1 MAKSVIANG
10 TTANDGTG
18 DTLRSAANKIND
30 NFREIYNVLGG
41 KHASDLVNGDSSN
54 ALTTKITFSD
64 SATGLIRFEGTTAD
78 AHETTLQ
85 VVEPTA
91 DRQIVFPNASGNVL
105 LDSSTN
111 TLTNKTLTSPV
122 LTTPQIND
130 TSADH
135 QYVVAVSELA
145 ADRTITLPLLTG
157 DDEVTFN
164 AHTQTLTN
172 KTLTTPTVN
181 APKIS
186 GLSGGGVLQDSSGN
200 EVLELTKTASAVNH
214 INITNNA
221 TSNNPKVSAKG
232 TDTNIDIEI
241 EGQGTGGILL
251 NSHEI
256 LKQETVSAN
265 GALSIS
271 LPYSEI
277 TKGTAGAYSI
287 ADGVVGQVKY
297 ISVSGAGNAVITPA
311 NFGAGS
317 TLTLQQHETGTLIFD
332 GTNWQILAT
341 YGGAV
346 A

>member
-1 MAKSVIANG
+1 MGKSVINNG
-10 TTANDGTG
+10 SSANDGTG
-18 DTLRSAANKIND
+18 DTLRAAATKINN
-30 NFREIYNVLGG
+30 NFTEIYAVLGG
-41 KHASDLVNGDSSN
+41 KTATDLSAS
-54 ALTTKITFSD
+54 AATLTTKITLSD

-85 VVEPTA
+85 VVEPTG
-91 DRQIVFPNASGNVL
+91 DRQIVFPNASGNVV

-111 TLTNKTLTSPV
+111 TLTNKTLTSPTV
-122 LTTPQIND
+122 N
-130 TSADH
+130 
-135 QYVVAVSELA
+135 
-145 ADRTITLPLLTG
+145 
-157 DDEVTFN
+157 
-164 AHTQTLTN
+164 
-172 KTLTTPTVN
+172 TPTIN

-251 NSHEI
+251 NSPEI
-256 LKQETVSAN
+256 LKQET
-265 GALSIS
+265 LSGGSSEAIS
-271 LPYSEI
+271 IVLPYTEI
-277 TKGTAGAYSI
+277 TKGTAGTYSI

-297 ISVSGAGNAVITPA
+297 VSVSGAGTATITPA
-311 NFGAGS
+311 NFGAG
-317 TLTLQQHETGTLIFD
+317 TTIALQQHETATLIFD
-332 GTNWQILAT
+332 GTNWQVLAT

>member
-18 DTLRSAANKIND
+18 DTLRSAATKINS
-30 NFREIYNVLGG
+30 NFSEIYTMLGG
-41 KHASDLVNGDSSN
+41 DST
-54 ALTTKITFSD
+54 ALTSRISFGDGNVT
-64 SATGLIRFEGTTAD
+64 FEGATAD
-78 AHETTLQ
+78 SHETTLIFTD
-85 VVEPTA
+85 PTV
-91 DRQIVFPNASGNVL
+91 DRQIVFPNASGNIL

-130 TSADH
+130 TSANH

-145 ADRTITLPLLTG
+145 ADRTVTLPLLTG
-157 DDEVTFN
+157 ADEFTFN

-172 KTLTTPTVN
+172 KTLTTPTIN
-181 APKIS
+181 APTIT
-186 GLSGGGVLQDSSGN
+186 GLSGGGILKDSAGN

-214 INITNNA
+214 VNITNNA
-221 TSNNPKVSAKG
+221 TNNNPKISAKG
-232 TDTNIDIEI
+232 TDTNVDIEI

-251 NSHEI
+251 NSPEI
-256 LKQETVSAN
+256 LKQETVSGN
-265 GALSIS
+265 GALSVV

-277 TKGTAGAYSI
+277 TKGTAGAYSL

-297 ISVSGAGNAVITPA
+297 ISVSGAGTATITPA
-311 NFGAGS
+311 NFGAGT
-317 TLTLQQHETGTLIFD
+317 TLALQQNETGTLVFD
-332 GTNWQILAT
+332 GTNWQVLAT

>member
-18 DTLRSAANKIND
+18 DTLRSAATKINN
-30 NFREIYNVLGG
+30 NFSEIYTKLGG
-41 KHASDLVNGDSSN
+41 DST
-54 ALTTKITFSD
+54 ALTTKISFGDGNVT
-64 SATGLIRFEGTTAD
+64 FEGATAD
-78 AHETTLQ
+78 SHETTLIFTD
-85 VVEPTA
+85 PTA

-157 DDEVTFN
+157 NDEVTFN

-172 KTLTTPTVN
+172 KTLTDPSLH
-181 APKIS
+181 APKVT
-186 GLSGGGVLQDSSGN
+186 GLSTGGVLLDSSGN
-200 EVLELTKTASAVNH
+200 ESLVFTTTSSAVNH
-214 INITNNA
+214 IGIKNNA
-221 TSNNPKVSAKG
+221 TNNGPIVQALG
-232 TDTNIDIEI
+232 TDTNIDV
-241 EGQGTGGILL
+241 QLTAKGTGGIKL
-251 NSHEI
+251 NNPQI
-256 LKQETVSAN
+256 LTQETINDTTAVSVN
-265 GALSIS
+265 VPFTEFTS
-271 LPYSEI
+271 
-277 TKGTAGAYSI
+277 GTAKANDLP
-287 ADGVVGQVKY
+287 DGNAIGQMKTLV
-297 ISVSGAGNAVITPA
+297 VSGAGTVTLNIT
-311 NFGAGS
+311 NFGPGS
-317 TLTLQQHETGTLIFD
+317 TLTLQQNESAVLIWE
-332 GTNWQILAT
+332 GTNWQILST

>member
-64 SATGLIRFEGTTAD
+64 SATGLIRFEGT
-78 AHETTLQ
+78 
-85 VVEPTA
+85 TA

-221 TSNNPKVSAKG
+221 TNNNPKVSAKG

-241 EGQGTGGILL
+241 E
-251 NSHEI
+251 
-256 LKQETVSAN
+256 
-265 GALSIS
+265 
-271 LPYSEI
+271 
-277 TKGTAGAYSI
+277 
-287 ADGVVGQVKY
+287 
-297 ISVSGAGNAVITPA
+297 
-311 NFGAGS
+311 
-317 TLTLQQHETGTLIFD
+317 
-332 GTNWQILAT
+332 
-341 YGGAV
+341 
-346 A
+346 

>member
-18 DTLRSAANKIND
+18 DTLRSAATKINS
-30 NFREIYNVLGG
+30 NFSEIYTMLGG
-41 KHASDLVNGDSSN
+41 DST
-54 ALTTKITFSD
+54 ALTSKISLGDGNVT
-64 SATGLIRFEGTTAD
+64 FEGATAD
-78 AHETTLQ
+78 SHETTLIFTD
-85 VVEPTA
+85 PTV
-91 DRQIVFPNASGNVL
+91 DRQIVFPNASGNIL

-130 TSADH
+130 TSANH

-145 ADRTITLPLLTG
+145 ADRTVTLPLLTG
-157 DDEVTFN
+157 ADEFTFN
-164 AHTQTLTN
+164 AHAQTLTN
-172 KTLTTPTVN
+172 KTLTTPTIN
-181 APKIS
+181 APTIT
-186 GLSGGGVLQDSSGN
+186 GLSGGGILKDSAGN

-214 INITNNA
+214 VNITNNA
-221 TSNNPKVSAKG
+221 TNNNPKISAKG
-232 TDTNIDIEI
+232 TDTNVDIEI

-251 NSHEI
+251 NSPEI

-265 GALSIS
+265 GALSVV

-277 TKGTAGAYSI
+277 TKGTAGAYSL

-297 ISVSGAGNAVITPA
+297 ISVSGAGTATITPA
-311 NFGAGS
+311 NFGAGT
-317 TLTLQQHETGTLIFD
+317 TLALQQNETGTLVFD
-332 GTNWQILAT
+332 GTNWQVLAT

>member
-18 DTLRSAANKIND
+18 DTLRSAATKINN
-30 NFREIYNVLGG
+30 NFSEIYTKLGG
-41 KHASDLVNGDSSN
+41 DST
-54 ALTTKITFSD
+54 ALTTKISFGDGNVT
-64 SATGLIRFEGTTAD
+64 FEGATAD
-78 AHETTLQ
+78 SHETTLIFTD
-85 VVEPTA
+85 PTA

-172 KTLTTPTVN
+172 KSLTTPTIN

-214 INITNNA
+214 VNITNNA
-221 TSNNPKVSAKG
+221 TNNNPKVSAKG

-251 NSHEI
+251 NSPEI
-256 LKQETVSAN
+256 LKQET
-265 GALSIS
+265 LSGGSNEAIS
-271 LPYSEI
+271 IVLPYTEI
-277 TKGTAGAYSI
+277 TKGTAGTYSI

-297 ISVSGAGNAVITPA
+297 VSVSGAGTATITPA
-311 NFGAGS
+311 NFGAG
-317 TLTLQQHETGTLIFD
+317 TTIALQQHETATLIFD
-332 GTNWQILAT
+332 GTNWQVLAT

>member
-18 DTLRSAANKIND
+18 DTLRSAATKINS
-30 NFREIYNVLGG
+30 NFSEIYTMLGG
-41 KHASDLVNGDSSN
+41 DST
-54 ALTTKITFSD
+54 ALTSRISLGDGNVT
-64 SATGLIRFEGTTAD
+64 FEGATAD
-78 AHETTLQ
+78 SHETTLIFTD
-85 VVEPTA
+85 PTV
-91 DRQIVFPNASGNVL
+91 DRQIVFPNASGNIL

-130 TSADH
+130 TSANH

-145 ADRTITLPLLTG
+145 ADRTVTLPLLTG
-157 DDEVTFN
+157 ADEFTFN

-172 KTLTTPTVN
+172 KTLTTPTIN
-181 APKIS
+181 APTIT
-186 GLSGGGVLQDSSGN
+186 GLSGGGILKDSAGN

-214 INITNNA
+214 VNITNNA
-221 TSNNPKVSAKG
+221 TNNNPKISAKG
-232 TDTNIDIEI
+232 TDTNVDIEI

-251 NSHEI
+251 NSPEI
-256 LKQETVSAN
+256 LKQETVSGN
-265 GALSIS
+265 GALSVV

-277 TKGTAGAYSI
+277 TKGTAGAYSL

-297 ISVSGAGNAVITPA
+297 ISVSGAGTATITPA
-311 NFGAGS
+311 NFGAGT
-317 TLTLQQHETGTLIFD
+317 TLALQQNETGTLVFD
-332 GTNWQILAT
+332 GTNWQVLAT

>member
-18 DTLRSAANKIND
+18 DTLRSAATKINS
-30 NFREIYNVLGG
+30 NFSEIYTMLGG
-41 KHASDLVNGDSSN
+41 DST
-54 ALTTKITFSD
+54 ALTSRISFGDGNVT
-64 SATGLIRFEGTTAD
+64 FEGATAD
-78 AHETTLQ
+78 SHETTLIFTD
-85 VVEPTA
+85 PTV
-91 DRQIVFPNASGNVL
+91 DRQIVFPNASGNIL

-130 TSADH
+130 TSANH

-145 ADRTITLPLLTG
+145 ADRTVTLPLLTG
-157 DDEVTFN
+157 ADEFTFN
-164 AHTQTLTN
+164 AHAQTLTN
-172 KTLTTPTVN
+172 KTLTTPTIN
-181 APKIS
+181 APTIT
-186 GLSGGGVLQDSSGN
+186 GLSGGGILKDSAGN

-214 INITNNA
+214 VNITNNA
-221 TSNNPKVSAKG
+221 TNNNPKISAKG
-232 TDTNIDIEI
+232 TDTNVDIEI

-251 NSHEI
+251 NSPEI
-256 LKQETVSAN
+256 LKQETVSGN
-265 GALSIS
+265 GALSVV

-277 TKGTAGAYSI
+277 TKGTAGAYTL

-297 ISVSGAGNAVITPA
+297 IRVSGAGTATITPA
-311 NFGAGS
+311 NFGAGT
-317 TLTLQQHETGTLIFD
+317 TLALQQNETGTLVFD
-332 GTNWQILAT
+332 GTNWQVLAT

>member
-10 TTANDGTG
+10 TTANDGSG
-18 DTLRSAANKIND
+18 DTLRSAASKINS
-30 NFREIYNVLGG
+30 NFSEIYTMLGG
-41 KHASDLVNGDSSN
+41 DST
-54 ALTTKITFSD
+54 ALTSRISFGDGNVT
-64 SATGLIRFEGTTAD
+64 FEGATAD
-78 AHETTLQ
+78 SHETTLIFTD
-85 VVEPTA
+85 PTV
-91 DRQIVFPNASGNVL
+91 DRQIVFPNASGNIL

-130 TSADH
+130 TSANH

-145 ADRTITLPLLTG
+145 ADRTVTLPLLTG
-157 DDEVTFN
+157 ADEFTFN

-172 KTLTTPTVN
+172 KTLTTPTIN
-181 APKIS
+181 APTIT
-186 GLSGGGVLQDSSGN
+186 GLSGGGILKDSAGN

-214 INITNNA
+214 VNITNNA
-221 TSNNPKVSAKG
+221 TNNNPKISAKG
-232 TDTNIDIEI
+232 TDTNVDIEI

-251 NSHEI
+251 NSPEI
-256 LKQETVSAN
+256 LKQETVSGN
-265 GALSIS
+265 GALSVV

-277 TKGTAGAYSI
+277 TKGTAGAYSL

-297 ISVSGAGNAVITPA
+297 ISVSGAGTATITPA
-311 NFGAGS
+311 NFGAGT
-317 TLTLQQHETGTLIFD
+317 TLALQQNETGTLVFD
-332 GTNWQILAT
+332 GTNWQVLAT